1 MAKSQKDNNK
11 ITMSKSRSGAGF
23 EANPQNI
30 NRKGAPKKE
39 WTMTGLIKASLEESN
54 EKGVPYKVV
63 IINKLREL
71 AMRGDMQAI
80 KEITNRLDGM
90 PTQKTDLTTNGKDL
104 PTPII
109 PIKNVILS
117 NNSDPKDL

>member
-1 MAKSQKDNNK
+1 
-11 ITMSKSRSGAGF
+11 MSRSRSGAGF

-30 NRKGAPKKE
+30 NKKCAPKKE

-54 EKGVPYKVV
+54 EKGISYKVV
-63 IINKLREL
+63 ITNKLREL

-109 PIKNVILS
+109 PINNVILS
-117 NNSDPKDL
+117 NNSDKEDMSADKEG

>member
-1 MAKSQKDNNK
+1 MAKSQNNNN
-11 ITMSKSRSGAGF
+11 ITMSRSRSGAGF

-30 NRKGAPKKE
+30 NKKGAPKKE
-39 WTMTGLIKASLEESN
+39 WTMTGLIQASLEESN
-54 EKGVPYKVV
+54 EKGISYKVV
-63 IINKLREL
+63 ITNKLREL

-104 PTPII
+104 PAPIYGGQ
-109 PIKNVILS
+109 S
-117 NNSDPKDL
+117 NK